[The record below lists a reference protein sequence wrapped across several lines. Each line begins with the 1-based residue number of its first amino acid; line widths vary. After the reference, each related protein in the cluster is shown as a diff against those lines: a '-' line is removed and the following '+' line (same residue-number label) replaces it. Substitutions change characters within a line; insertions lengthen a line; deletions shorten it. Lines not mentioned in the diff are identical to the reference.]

1 MSKAAHRRARV
12 ACGLGSQN
20 LLVMGDQKGTW
31 SIFESRGKGLCVFSG
46 SQPHPALCT
55 VQKGY
60 LKKGFSEEKIKIN
73 GVWDIA
79 EFPATVTF
87 LGDCTLCKPRVMKS
101 VQTRFIA

>member
-12 ACGLGSQN
+12 ACELGSQN
-20 LLVMGDQKGTW
+20 LLVTGDQKGTW
-31 SIFESRGKGLCVFSG
+31 SIFESKREGVVRLLGKPTPST
-46 SQPHPALCT
+46 LCT
-55 VQKGY
+55 VQEGY

-73 GVWDIA
+73 GVWDIS